1 MLDGLL
7 SYLMSGTLLDE
18 YSKVLCFP
26 CIMRLHGRTDGETDQ
41 LLTVL
46 AANAT
51 WRQPPSAASA
61 LDTGDDH
68 LWGILASQP
77 GSRLVTGDRRLLE
90 RPPQPERCPNPS
102 PGRPHDR
109 FFCKT
114 LGLSGVK
121 RRPR

>member
-77 GSRLVTGDRRLLE
+77 DSRLVTGGRRLLE
-90 RPPQPERCPNPS
+90 RPPQPS
-102 PGRPHDR
+102 VVLTPHQAVR
-109 FFCKT
+109 MIGF
-114 LGLSGVK
+114 SVK
-121 RRPR
+121 HRG